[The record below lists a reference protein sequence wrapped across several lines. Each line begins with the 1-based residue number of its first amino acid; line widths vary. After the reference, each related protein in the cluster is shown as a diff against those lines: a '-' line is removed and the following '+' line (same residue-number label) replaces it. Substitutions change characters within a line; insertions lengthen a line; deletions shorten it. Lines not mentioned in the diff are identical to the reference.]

1 MESKLAAIISSA
13 EFQNFLDE
21 VIAREVKEFFKND
34 SQQLQP
40 VQSNQRQLPPLRIA
54 PQQTPLISFAMDML
68 NESLK
73 VKMKDKIDQ
82 LVAFGTKNLTPIKPL
97 IENSS
102 QPAAEISIENEE
114 PQAKVPA
121 KDERNLVFPL
131 LSKTYFPGRLFT
143 ILISALC
150 GVLMVPLYAT
160 TISYGWSFAFENDA
174 VVFP

>member
-1 MESKLAAIISSA
+1 MISSSSW
-13 EFQNFLDE
+13 
-21 VIAREVKEFFKND
+21 K
-34 SQQLQP
+34 
-40 VQSNQRQLPPLRIA
+40 PLRIA
-54 PQQTPLISFAMDML
+54 PQQTNDML

-82 LVAFGTKNLTPIKPL
+82 LVAFGTKNLTPIIPL

-102 QPAAEISIENEE
+102 EPAAGITIRTTTESTSATIIENEE
-114 PQAKVPA
+114 TKAEVA

-160 TISYGWSFAFENDA
+160 TISYGWTFAFEDDA
-174 VVFP
+174 VNFL